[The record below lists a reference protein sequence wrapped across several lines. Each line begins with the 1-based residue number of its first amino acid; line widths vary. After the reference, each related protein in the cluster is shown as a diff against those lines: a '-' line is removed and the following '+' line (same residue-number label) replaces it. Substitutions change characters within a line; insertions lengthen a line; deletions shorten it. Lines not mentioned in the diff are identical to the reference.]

1 MESVRQPRVSGRLA
15 GRGQCQPLNE
25 AEPFKRKKT
34 KYSRK
39 KKKLHRRVDGFS
51 VDDRLQALQRI
62 NLRRDLER
70 LLEAIARAKRT
81 IKENA

>member
-1 MESVRQPRVSGRLA
+1 V
-15 GRGQCQPLNE
+15 NE
-25 AEPFKRKKT
+25 EEPVKRKKP

-39 KKKLHRRVDGFS
+39 KKKLHRRVDGLS

>member
-1 MESVRQPRVSGRLA
+1 V
-15 GRGQCQPLNE
+15 NE
-25 AEPFKRKKT
+25 VEHVKRKKT
-34 KYSRK
+34 KYSRS
-39 KKKLHRRVDGFS
+39 KKKLRRRVDGLS

-62 NLRRDLER
+62 NLRMDLER

>member
-1 MESVRQPRVSGRLA
+1 
-15 GRGQCQPLNE
+15 LNE
-25 AEPFKRKKT
+25 EERVKRKKP

-39 KKKLHRRVDGFS
+39 KMKLHRRVFGFS

-62 NLRRDLER
+62 NLRTDLER
-70 LLEAIARAKRT
+70 LLEAITRAKRT

>member
-1 MESVRQPRVSGRLA
+1 M
-15 GRGQCQPLNE
+15 NE
-25 AEPFKRKKT
+25 AESVKHKKT

-39 KKKLHRRVDGFS
+39 KKKLHGRVDGLS

-70 LLEAIARAKRT
+70 LLEAIIRAKQT